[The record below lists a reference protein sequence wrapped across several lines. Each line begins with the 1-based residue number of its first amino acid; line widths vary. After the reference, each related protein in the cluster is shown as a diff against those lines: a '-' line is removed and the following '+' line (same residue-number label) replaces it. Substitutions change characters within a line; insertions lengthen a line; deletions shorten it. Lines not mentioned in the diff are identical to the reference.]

1 MIFKPTS
8 TISTEQK
15 NPDESFVYSLASSKA
30 RSLMKIVDVESF
42 AVDDCIILTNSKNF
56 EGWDRNE
63 VTTTILYTHLPIP
76 EDLEK
81 LREEKLPDFEKKYY
95 DSPHYRLV
103 SFRPSFRTWS
113 RLDVTLAPIGF
124 LEYYS
129 LTPFFDAPLLAAP
142 DGSKVSIR
150 QKYGSTALTYSSI
163 TQGTSLIPT
172 PVSIQCIAITKDQQI
187 LLMRRSSTVAFYPD
201 HWSASFEETMNAS
214 GLDPNGKIIPADA
227 DFFEGAIRGLDE
239 EFAIPSSAVESI
251 KLLSLNVEYPTLSV
265 DAITVIKIDLTASE
279 IKNSWLL
286 YAMDKDEA
294 SKFDLLST
302 ELTAVIDKLFS
313 KILWHPS
320 ARMRLI
326 QFLFHTYGIEEVVK
340 TIQSKMNS
348 DKTD

>member
-1 MIFKPTS
+1 
-8 TISTEQK
+8 
-15 NPDESFVYSLASSKA
+15 
-30 RSLMKIVDVESF
+30 
-42 AVDDCIILTNSKNF
+42 
-56 EGWDRNE
+56 
-63 VTTTILYTHLPIP
+63 
-76 EDLEK
+76 
-81 LREEKLPDFEKKYY
+81 
-95 DSPHYRLV
+95 
-103 SFRPSFRTWS
+103 
-113 RLDVTLAPIGF
+113 
-124 LEYYS
+124 
-129 LTPFFDAPLLAAP
+129 
-142 DGSKVSIR
+142 
-150 QKYGSTALTYSSI
+150 
-163 TQGTSLIPT
+163 
-172 PVSIQCIAITKDQQI
+172 
-187 LLMRRSSTVAFYPD
+187 MRRSSTVAFYPD